1 MGNMRD
7 AGITMG
13 KIAGLKWGFT
23 QALITVTTSI
33 LTLLT
38 LTLLTLLTHLLTL
51 SAPHL
56 YPAFYPLPPR
66 MPAFYQMPFS
76 PRTASTDRFT
86 LINPGFLSFCLF
98 SGFDTMR

>member
-56 YPAFYPLPPR
+56 YPAFYPLPHPHAR
-66 MPAFYQMPFS
+66 ILPNALS